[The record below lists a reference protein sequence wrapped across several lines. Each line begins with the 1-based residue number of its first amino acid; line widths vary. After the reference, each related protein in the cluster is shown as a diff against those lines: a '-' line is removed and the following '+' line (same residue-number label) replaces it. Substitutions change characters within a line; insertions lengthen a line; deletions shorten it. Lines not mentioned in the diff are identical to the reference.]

1 MIQRAEDL
9 IARLGLAKH
18 PEGGYY
24 REIYRSEESI
34 ATENL
39 PQRFSGGERS
49 LSTAI
54 YFLLSGEDF
63 SALHRIKSDEVWH
76 FYAGGT
82 LLIHVL
88 DQSGQYTRHRM
99 GNACDGD
106 VYFQVVVRAGCWFG
120 ASLEK
125 PGTFALVGCTV
136 SPGFDF
142 RDFELAERGAL
153 LRLFPEQE
161 KLIAR
166 LTRLIDVVGGV
177 KG

>member
-1 MIQRAEDL
+1 MFARAEDL
-9 IARLGLAKH
+9 IARLGLEKH

-24 REIYRSEESI
+24 RETYRSEDSL
-34 ATENL
+34 AAENL
-39 PQRFSGGERS
+39 PERFSGGERS

-54 YFLLSGEDF
+54 YFLLAGEDF

-82 LLIHVL
+82 LVIHVL
-88 DQSGQYTRHRM
+88 DQSGCYTRQRL

-106 VYFQVVVRAGCWFG
+106 VSFQVVVKAGCWFG
-120 ASLEK
+120 ASLEM

-142 RDFELAERGAL
+142 RDFELAERGEMF
-153 LRLFPEQE
+153 RLYPGAKVIIE
-161 KLIAR
+161 KL
-166 LTRLIDVVGGV
+166 TR
-177 KG
+177 

>member
-1 MIQRAEDL
+1 MIERAEDL
-9 IARLGLAKH
+9 IARLGLEKH

-24 REIYRSEESI
+24 RETYRSEDSL
-34 ATENL
+34 ATEYL
-39 PQRFSGGERS
+39 PERFSGGERN

-54 YFLLSGEDF
+54 YFLIAGEDF

-82 LLIHVL
+82 MVIHVL
-88 DQSGQYTRHRM
+88 DQAGCYTRHRL
-99 GNACDGD
+99 GNACDDD
-106 VYFQVVVRAGCWFG
+106 VFFQVVVKAGSWFG

-142 RDFELAERGAL
+142 RDFELAERGEM
-153 LRLFPEQE
+153 LRLYPG
-161 KLIAR
+161 AR
-166 LTRLIDVVGGV
+166 VISEMLTR
-177 KG
+177 

>member
-1 MIQRAEDL
+1 MGRAEDL
-9 IARLGLAKH
+9 IARLGLEKH

-24 REIYRSEESI
+24 RETYRSEDLL

-39 PQRFSGGERS
+39 PERFTGGERS

-54 YFLLSGEDF
+54 YFLLAGEDF

-82 LLIHVL
+82 LVIHVL
-88 DQSGQYTRHRM
+88 DQKGQYTRHRL
-99 GNACDGD
+99 GNACHDD
-106 VYFQVVVRAGCWFG
+106 VSFQAVVTAGCWFG
-120 ASLEK
+120 ACLEK
-125 PGTFALVGCTV
+125 PESYALVGCTV

-142 RDFELAERGAL
+142 RDFELAEKGEV
-153 LRLFPEQE
+153 LRMFPEQE

-166 LTRLIDVVGGV
+166 LTR
-177 KG
+177 